1 MTTVLYACPYSIYI
15 EIQNNLRREKLHRT
29 NQGSKFLGSSFSNK
43 DNIRPQSNLEE
54 KVNPNIFKDEFSS
67 QTHPSIFTAIAPV
80 LLDRSNKTSEFFQ
93 YWNQQTISYPR
104 PQCLIDQI
112 QVQQPIL
119 VAATDQMPDHTQ
131 NRE

>member
-1 MTTVLYACPYSIYI
+1 MTTVLYAWPYSIYI

-67 QTHPSIFTAIAPV
+67 QTLTLSKCLDKSSPTAWVALD
-80 LLDRSNKTSEFFQ
+80 LLKALAILSDTTVRRSTVDREDLKP
-93 YWNQQTISYPR
+93 Y
-104 PQCLIDQI
+104 
-112 QVQQPIL
+112 
-119 VAATDQMPDHTQ
+119 
-131 NRE
+131 

>member
-15 EIQNNLRREKLHRT
+15 EIQNNLRREKLHST

-67 QTHPSIFTAIAPV
+67 QTDPSIFTAIAPV
-80 LLDRSNKTSEFFQ
+80 TGQIKPVSFFNIEINKPFPT
-93 YWNQQTISYPR
+93 
-104 PQCLIDQI
+104 
-112 QVQQPIL
+112 
-119 VAATDQMPDHTQ
+119 PDHSVL
-131 NRE
+131 